1 MANLLNLSK
10 QKRYAEARDS
20 MERMRDFSTK
30 CGFQQYA
37 QNLARYDTQWRMA
50 KGRENKPWPHASSY
64 NTPLTFSKV
73 EDVHSLLD
81 SFFSNLN
88 FFSMGATQKKGMA
101 EDVMRKRADDW
112 TGLMRSSM
120 QNESNSL
127 TIISKYLHDG
137 CLYGSGYI
145 FTPWLRDIRSMQTEH
160 FVSDGMPLTGDE
172 AGMLI
177 LDGAL
182 GDKLTKK
189 PVKIQGKD
197 GWRIEFIDSD
207 GETKDARAWIDR
219 SNPNRGD
226 EPIVVVERD
235 TAFYNAPAPRCTA
248 PWNMLIPPDSG
259 CLQTARNFWVREHMA
274 YAEVAALERSNMFN
288 TLNKAD
294 LRKLK
299 KEADLEAASSSAD
312 EMDTVDAARDA
323 DLGLTKIE
331 SRAGKIE
338 VFFEYAFEDMDND
351 GVPESIVRAVTDV
364 REPML
369 LMRHR
374 IEYLY
379 PHGRRPF
386 ADWHLFPF
394 DHRYHGMGIPEV
406 LEGTQNETDAFYQSR
421 SDLLELITKPVAF
434 YDPMSGL
441 APDIL
446 EIIPGTFIK
455 ARNPANAAVPFKFGV
470 DPMSLFREQ
479 AASEGQAE
487 RAIGS
492 TDMGLGRQSSRPNA
506 PRTLGGT
513 AIVVRQQQMRSDVF
527 LRRAMF
533 GTTERTGGIHEFL
546 HQYREL
552 EAALMPK
559 TKEFRMVGSDELRS
573 VNREDLQGRY
583 DFIIDFGEGVN
594 NPQLRMQNAILR
606 YQNSIS
612 NPLIIRDP
620 QALYHITIDMLEAT
634 GMKNAT
640 RILKPPVPMEDHPP
654 MTQQEEFLIISK
666 GIYIDPLPSDNHPE
680 HLRDIAMLLQDQRR
694 LATEFDSKEIPLL
707 ERHAAK
713 HFEYLTAGAQAMG
726 AQGKS
731 ELPGGTGGIGGPMG
745 PQPLAEV
752 PDTGT
757 EMQGGM

>member
-1 MANLLNLSK
+1 MNLLNLSK
-10 QKRYAEARDS
+10 AKRYAEARES
-20 MERMRDFSTK
+20 MDRMRDFSTR
-30 CGFQQYA
+30 CGFHQYT
-37 QNLARYDTQWRMA
+37 QNLERFDTQWRMA
-50 KGRENKPWPHASSY
+50 KERENKPWPHASSY

-73 EDVHSLLD
+73 EDVHALLD
-81 SFFSNLN
+81 SYFSNLN
-88 FFSMGATQKKGMA
+88 FFSMGAAQKKGMS
-101 EDVMRKRADDW
+101 EEVMLKRADDW
-112 TGLMRSSM
+112 MGLMRSSM
-120 QNESNSL
+120 QNESNTL
-127 TIISKYLHDG
+127 PVISKYLHDG
-137 CLYGSGYI
+137 CLYGSGFI
-145 FTPWLRDIRSMQTEH
+145 FTPWLRDVRGMQTEH
-160 FVSDGMPLTGDE
+160 FVSDDAQLTGSE
-172 AGMLI
+172 PGMLI

-182 GDKLTKK
+182 GDKLTRK

-197 GWRIEFIDSD
+197 GWRISLIDSD
-207 GETKDARAWIDR
+207 GETKDAKCWIDR

-235 TAFYNAPAPRCTA
+235 AIFYNAPAPKCIA
-248 PWNMLIPPDSG
+248 PWNMLVPPDSG
-259 CLQTARNFWVREHMA
+259 CLQTARNYWVREHMT
-274 YAEVAALERSNMFN
+274 YDEVAAMERSNMFN
-288 TLNKAD
+288 TLTKAD

-299 KEADLEAASSSAD
+299 QEAKLEASSSSTD

-323 DLGLTKIE
+323 DLGLTKIQ

-338 VFFEYAFEDMDND
+338 IFFEYCFEDVD
-351 GVPESIVRAVTDV
+351 GDGIPESIVRAVTDV
-364 REPML
+364 RSPML

-421 SDLLELITKPVAF
+421 ADLLELVTKPVAF

-446 EIIPGTFIK
+446 EIIPGSFIK

-492 TDMGLGRQSSRPNA
+492 TDMGLGRQSTRPNA

-527 LRRAMF
+527 LRRAMY

-559 TKEFRMVGSDELRS
+559 TKEFRMMGSDELRS

-594 NPQLRMQNAILR
+594 NPQLRMQNTILM
-606 YQNSIS
+606 YQNAIA
-612 NPLIIRDP
+612 NPLIQRDP

-634 GMKNAT
+634 GMKNAS
-640 RILKPPVPMEDHPP
+640 RILKPPQPMEDHPP
-654 MTQQEEFLIISK
+654 MTQDEEFLIISK
-666 GIYIDPLPSDNHPE
+666 GIYIDPLPSDNHAE
-680 HLRDIAMLLQDQRR
+680 HLQQIAMMLQDQRR
-694 LATEFDSKEIPLL
+694 LATEFDPKEIPLL

-713 HFEYLTAGAQAMG
+713 HFEFLAAGAQALG
-726 AQGKS
+726 VQGQQQ
-731 ELPGGTGGIGGPMG
+731 LPAGTGGVNGPMG
-745 PQPLAEV
+745 PAPLAAT
-752 PDTGT
+752 P
-757 EMQGGM
+757 EMGAQAEGVMT